1 MPRNP
6 DKMRCTVPG
15 CRNWAMRGH
24 ERCRSHLDAQRG
36 PRRAGAPLANLN
48 ALRTGEHS
56 QPLSLP
62 EREQL
67 VAAIIADPDALPL
80 HLGRVVGSVQSR
92 TGDPFLTL
100 VALRRL
106 LAQLIPLL
114 AACLFRVEL
123 RAYLRAV
130 SRRLPPADELQDA
143 GGEQG
148 AASTLGTASAHAVS
162 AQHVV
167 SAQHAVSA
175 HPLLRDIQAVIER
188 KTARLVPEER
198 LLLLRKI
205 IRHRNNYRN
214 RDRADEDFVER

>member
-67 VAAIIADPDALPL
+67 VAEVIAHPDTLPL
-80 HLGRVVGSVQSR
+80 HLARAVSSVHAR

-100 VALRRL
+100 VALRCL

-123 RAYLRAV
+123 RAYLYAAA
-130 SRRLPPADELQDA
+130 RRLMPADESQAA
-143 GGEQG
+143 GGEQDAVSALG
-148 AASTLGTASAHAVS
+148 AASV
-162 AQHVV
+162 
-167 SAQHAVSA
+167 
-175 HPLLRDIQAVIER
+175 HPLLRDVQTVIER
-188 KTARLVPEER
+188 KTARQAPEER